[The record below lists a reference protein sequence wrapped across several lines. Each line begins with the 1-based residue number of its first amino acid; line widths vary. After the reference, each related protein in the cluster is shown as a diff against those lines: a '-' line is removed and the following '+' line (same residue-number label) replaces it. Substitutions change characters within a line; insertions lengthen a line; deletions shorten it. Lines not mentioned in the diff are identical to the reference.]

1 MVDNSQPQSWAVQWL
16 MSRRSSDEQT
26 AVLTMATE
34 MLDDIQNKHDVR
46 RKEIDQ
52 QLAER
57 RDQINSNKYDGYTTD
72 TEKALARAADLT
84 SAQDA
89 HAKAIARLDSRSANV
104 EDVQRIIV
112 RR

>member
-1 MVDNSQPQSWAVQWL
+1 

-57 RDQINSNKYDGYTTD
+57 RDQISANKYEGHVKDAD
-72 TEKALARAADLT
+72 KAAARTADLT